1 MSRKF
6 ASFFLVFILM
16 IPSFLEAQLKDD
28 SYEYTPLKGLQK
40 TRGFLDHL
48 IKPENFSMSQSYTL
62 SFFNIGGSSIS
73 QGLYLNTMNY
83 KVSDPLMMQ
92 VRFGYFHHPFG
103 TGGFYSNQESNNQ
116 FFIQRAMLN
125 YKPSKNISFT
135 IDFQQIPQTMISP
148 YGYYSRY
155 GSRYNNP
162 GFPLDEK

>member
-1 MSRKF
+1 MSKKF
-6 ASFFLVFILM
+6 VLFFLVLFLLIPCFLKAQSENKSFI
-16 IPSFLEAQLKDD
+16 
-28 SYEYTPLKGLQK
+28 YNPLKGLQK

-83 KVSDPLMMQ
+83 KISDPLMMQ
-92 VRFGYFHHPFG
+92 VRFGYLHHPFG
-103 TGGFYSNQESNNQ
+103 TGGFYSSQESNNQ
-116 FFIQRAMLN
+116 FFIQRAMLH
-125 YKPSKNISFT
+125 YKPSKNISFS
-135 IDFQQIPQTMISP
+135 IDYQQIPQTMISP

-162 GFPLDEK
+162 GFPSDEK